1 MSDGSRRA
9 GAIAAPAG
17 YGARLRK
24 ARDGAIVL
32 AAVVLLAVAF
42 FKVRNVG
49 FSFFYKHPDMPWVP
63 LGLAVLGAAAFCR
76 LQYRQI
82 GGPLATVTRGC
93 GATILVFLI
102 AEPTELTTANP
113 LSRSA
118 ALYLDYAWP
127 AAIVLGSLGVWR
139 WPSFTVPAA
148 VYAISSRLLAEHVSY
163 FGISILDI
171 RYIVETTV
179 FGAAMMC
186 LTVLVDG
193 VASRSDRFRAGRFDA
208 GGVWA
213 RHRESFINACAM
225 TAIGFH
231 LGNYFWSG
239 VAKLALEGGYLSW
252 VLANP
257 TYTSLLVAL
266 EKGIAPTGDWP
277 WVNDLVFSGFQQVVV
292 ASNVAVLVAQLACIV
307 AVFRI
312 RWLLV
317 LTYFYDVFHLAIYL
331 CAGLFFYLWIG
342 NNLAIAAALW
352 GHRSRPV
359 ALTMPLAAI
368 AGIALGYFPDLAGAA
383 RLAWYTVPNFRASHF
398 EAELLG
404 GVRVRVPTSFFLSH
418 SYAEAHGRFGVA
430 PPQDHFEQT
439 FGGATPSFA
448 RFQDRGRCAS
458 PSANDA
464 SGGALPRAEA
474 EKLEKV
480 RAFMRAHHVKM
491 LERADRLGH
500 YNFYVRAHHQP
511 SNLLM
516 FRDFNATRLQ
526 DVVRYHI
533 VTESMCLRLAGGELD
548 KTVMAWSDYPIDIR

>member
-1 MSDGSRRA
+1 MSYGSKRA
-9 GAIAAPAG
+9 GAIT
-17 YGARLRK
+17 ARAQSVELLK
-24 ARDGAIVL
+24 TARDGAIVL
-32 AAVVLLAVAF
+32 AAAVLLAIAF
-42 FKVRNVG
+42 FKVRNVCFG
-49 FSFFYKHPDMPWVP
+49 FLFNHPDLPWVP
-63 LGLAVLGAAAFCR
+63 FGLAVLGAFAFYR
-76 LQYRQI
+76 LQYRQV
-82 GGPLATVTRGC
+82 GGPLAAITRGC
-93 GATILVFLI
+93 GAAILVYLI
-102 AEPTELTTANP
+102 VEPTELTAANP
-113 LSRSA
+113 QSHSA
-118 ALYLDYAWP
+118 VLYLDHAWAP
-127 AAIVLGSLGVWR
+127 AIALGLAGVWR

-148 VYAISSRLLAEHVSY
+148 VYAISTRLLAEHVSY

-193 VASRSDRFRAGRFDA
+193 IASRSDRFRALRL
-208 GGVWA
+208 GVGDLWA
-213 RHRESFINACAM
+213 RHRESFVNACAM

-239 VAKLALEGGYLSW
+239 VAKLDLEGGYLSW

-266 EKGIAPTGDWP
+266 EKGIAPTGAWP
-277 WVNDLVFSGFQQVVV
+277 WVNDLILFGFRQVVV
-292 ASNVAVLVAQLACIV
+292 GTNIAVLVAQLACVV

-312 RWLLV
+312 RWLLL

-352 GHRSRPV
+352 SYRSRPLG
-359 ALTMPLAAI
+359 LTMPLAAV

-398 EAELLG
+398 EAELSG

-430 PPQDHFEQT
+430 PPQDHFERT

-448 RFQDRGRCAS
+448 RFKDRGQCAS
-458 PSANDA
+458 PAANGA
-464 SGGALPRAEA
+464 PGGALPKAESA
-474 EKLEKV
+474 KLEKV
-480 RAFMRAHHVKM
+480 RAFMQAHHAKM

-500 YNFYVRAHHQP
+500 LNFYVRAHHQP
-511 SNLLM
+511 SNLLL
-516 FRDFNATRLQ
+516 FRAFNGIHLQ

-533 VTESMCLRLAGGELD
+533 VTESVCLRLVGGELD
-548 KTVMAWSDYPIDIR
+548 KTVMSRSEYPIDLR